1 MWAEVMISGLIG
13 QSIEK
18 TQALQIAGEFFD
30 EVLPKFMGDN
40 LREFPQCMNNLSIIL
55 QKK

>member
-1 MWAEVMISGLIG
+1 MWAEVMISGLLG

-18 TQALQIAGEFFD
+18 NQALQIAAEFFD

-40 LREFPQCMNNLSIIL
+40 LREFP
-55 QKK
+55 

>member
-55 QKK
+55 